1 MKSYSTVSASGL
13 VMVSILFAGGCATQ
27 GERVGD
33 DFASV
38 ETVSSSY
45 AHLVNVSLYRE
56 DAGVV
61 MHGELKSRRG
71 GRAVIQG
78 HIDIEIILPDGTRQT
93 THNVTYQ
100 RMSVRS
106 RTAHFTY
113 RLAPVLQKGSLVR
126 VVHHAEPDHA

>member
-1 MKSYSTVSASGL
+1 MKSYSAVAASGL
-13 VMVSILFAGGCATQ
+13 MMVSILFAGGCASW

-71 GRAVIQG
+71 GRAAIPG
-78 HIDIEIILPDGTRQT
+78 HIDIEIILPDGARLT
-93 THNVTYQ
+93 THSVSYQ
-100 RMSVRS
+100 RMSIRS

-113 RLAPVLQKGSLVR
+113 RLAKALQKGSLVR
-126 VVHHAEPDHA
+126 VMHHAEPDHA